1 MHQVSRVVHEY
12 QGSDPHI
19 MSKQNKIDTTVE
31 IKSGT
36 RDAELFI
43 DDVRGSVTAI
53 SAEIDRSQTRREY
66 ARQKGWEYSMAF
78 EQSYENRLRKEIQNG

>member
-1 MHQVSRVVHEY
+1 
-12 QGSDPHI
+12 

-53 SAEIDRSQTRREY
+53 SAEIDRSQTRREH